1 MFILETNG
9 RYSSKKLLQSTGIY
23 LRHDLR
29 HVHASLFLLCT
40 MRALM
45 FLCLSHFNSRDEGA
59 SYSHLLGFWGFSS
72 PFKAMITK
80 VLLYNK
86 IVSYRGTMQKKKKSK
101 ITFWLQLHLNDYQA
115 QLACWI
121 FIEEVGP
128 SLRSVEHP
136 NPSRRHR
143 VITPGHRSES

>member
-1 MFILETNG
+1 MIWGMCMQAFFYCVQWEHWCFYVCLILIQEMKELAT
-9 RYSSKKLLQSTGIY
+9 LIY
-23 LRHDLR
+23 LAFGDSAVPLKLWSPKFCFTIR
-29 HVHASLFLLCT
+29 LLAIGEPC
-40 MRALM
+40 
-45 FLCLSHFNSRDEGA
+45 
-59 SYSHLLGFWGFSS
+59 
-72 PFKAMITK
+72 K
-80 VLLYNK
+80 
-86 IVSYRGTMQKKKKSK
+86 KKKKSK

-143 VITPGHRSES
+143 VITPGHRSESWLILHTWI